1 MIMNYKKDKSVKL
14 ILNGYFEFHKF
25 ICPNKDCISKKE
37 SYYTNK
43 SAKLLMD
50 QGEKLE
56 YIKIILLIQ
65 SQYLILIKKFPQC
78 IKLRLFYSLYIL
90 DIMNN
95 DIAALQEFIELEKK
109 ESNFPDKI
117 IIGRLYL
124 YIDEKVKTNYI
135 QLDTNKKKQNDIS
148 NQNIIKNC
156 IKDMEI
162 SSYQQ
167 YLFWT

>member
-1 MIMNYKKDKSVKL
+1 
-14 ILNGYFEFHKF
+14 
-25 ICPNKDCISKKE
+25 
-37 SYYTNK
+37 
-43 SAKLLMD
+43 MD

-135 QLDTNKKKQNDIS
+135 QLDV
-148 NQNIIKNC
+148 
-156 IKDMEI
+156 
-162 SSYQQ
+162 
-167 YLFWT
+167 